1 MLRLDLDPAWVE
13 DLLNLWAASD
23 AAVTRSRLGWPQES
37 PMFRRLGVVSSDV
50 DDDTYSTAE
59 VLAMR
64 AAVERL
70 QADNPVAWEA
80 LLGSFKPWTGL
91 PATPDTLA
99 LVRAVSPT
107 LAAWVDEILEG
118 K

>member
-1 MLRLDLDPAWVE
+1 MARLGLHPSWVE

-23 AAVTRSRLGWPQES
+23 AAVARSRLGWPQES
-37 PMFRRLGVVSSDV
+37 PMFRQLGVVASDT

-70 QADNPVAWEA
+70 QAEMPSAWEA
-80 LLGSFKPWTGL
+80 LLGSFKPWTGM

-99 LVRAVSPT
+99 AVRSISPT